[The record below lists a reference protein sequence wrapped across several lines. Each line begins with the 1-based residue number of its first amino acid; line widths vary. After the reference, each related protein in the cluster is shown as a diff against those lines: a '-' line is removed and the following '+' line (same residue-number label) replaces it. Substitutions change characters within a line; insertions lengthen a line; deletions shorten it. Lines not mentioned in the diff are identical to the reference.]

1 MRKKRGFRRRL
12 WSAALGTMALMTA
25 AGSVSG
31 FAVFARAEREAS
43 AWMEADFSEQNSGR
57 VSLDVEAEIAAATDT
72 SLLSNAD
79 FAQMFGETA
88 ASGLDA
94 ATEAETSEAG
104 EAAVHTLTGEA
115 DFGLSPD
122 AASSSMDSAARN
134 ASETV
139 FSSDNPSASS
149 SDSTASTLAPGALLE
164 LELSSQAQVLA
175 FTPAANGEYGLYAFP
190 DGETS
195 VHAELLAGD
204 RLLAEADGGDGL
216 KLLGRRLIAGTEY
229 HIRLTGAGCVRVE
242 LTRTTLSRCFDQP
255 LELTDE
261 YTKLIA
267 RAGDVHW
274 YAVTAEAAANALL
287 SVSNL
292 APGLR
297 LRAWLFDGEGRLLT
311 ESDALPSGSCALG
324 AAMGQ
329 GQTLWLRI
337 AAEDGAVGQYRLKVH
352 WGEARPAAAEL
363 RLSASE
369 LRLNGRDSAEL
380 TVSALPEGASEL
392 VIFDSLDRSVAEMA
406 DGAVKSRMD
415 GRATITA
422 YAFGGATA
430 QCTVEVARVAVESIA
445 LSERRMTLKVGETHA
460 LQVTLSPENATD
472 RRVTFVTDDEK
483 IVTVDAS
490 GTLTAVGEGTARVVA
505 IAADGSFT
513 DMAYVAV
520 EPAGRRYRALLIGEE
535 EYASTVDKRRPGATL
550 SVDSLASMLRQSE
563 HEGEGYAVT
572 TLMDA
577 PRDQVIAAIRSAF
590 ADAAQQD
597 LSIMYI
603 TCHGFYRSGMTF
615 FVMADG
621 SVLAASDLEAELRR
635 IPGEILVLADCCG
648 SGGLMGGAAELT
660 EGVTGAFR
668 GAVGSAVVRG
678 SRIRVIASAGLDQD
692 SYRISFSDE
701 SGMATVF
708 ARALCDAAGWSIDRG
723 APGSMGADTDYDG
736 AITFEELCRY
746 TARRVQWYLQLAGG
760 YEQDVRFS
768 PEGDDLELFFRE

>member
-12 WSAALGTMALMTA
+12 WSAALGAMALMTA

-43 AWMEADFSEQNSGR
+43 AWMEADFSEQNSGP
-57 VSLDVEAEIAAATDT
+57 VSLDGEAEIAAATDT

-94 ATEAETSEAG
+94 AAEAETSEAG

-122 AASSSMDSAARN
+122 AASSSIDSAARN

-149 SDSTASTLAPGALLE
+149 SDSAVSTLAPGALLE

-311 ESDALPSGSCALG
+311 GSDALPSGSCALG

-363 RLSASE
+363 RLSVSE
-369 LRLNGRDSAEL
+369 LRLTGRDSAEL
-380 TVSALPEGASEL
+380 TVTALPEGASGL
-392 VIFDSLDRSVAEMA
+392 VIFDSSDHFVAEAA

-422 YAFGGATA
+422 YAFGGAMA
-430 QCTVEVARVAVESIA
+430 QCTVEVSRVAVEGVS

-563 HEGEGYAVT
+563 HEGEDYAVT

>member
-1 MRKKRGFRRRL
+1 M
-12 WSAALGTMALMTA
+12 
-25 AGSVSG
+25 
-31 FAVFARAEREAS
+31 
-43 AWMEADFSEQNSGR
+43 
-57 VSLDVEAEIAAATDT
+57 
-72 SLLSNAD
+72 
-79 FAQMFGETA
+79 
-88 ASGLDA
+88 
-94 ATEAETSEAG
+94 
-104 EAAVHTLTGEA
+104 
-115 DFGLSPD
+115 
-122 AASSSMDSAARN
+122 
-134 ASETV
+134 
-139 FSSDNPSASS
+139 
-149 SDSTASTLAPGALLE
+149 
-164 LELSSQAQVLA
+164 
-175 FTPAANGEYGLYAFP
+175 
-190 DGETS
+190 
-195 VHAELLAGD
+195 
-204 RLLAEADGGDGL
+204 
-216 KLLGRRLIAGTEY
+216 
-229 HIRLTGAGCVRVE
+229 
-242 LTRTTLSRCFDQP
+242 
-255 LELTDE
+255 
-261 YTKLIA
+261 
-267 RAGDVHW
+267 
-274 YAVTAEAAANALL
+274 
-287 SVSNL
+287 
-292 APGLR
+292 
-297 LRAWLFDGEGRLLT
+297 
-311 ESDALPSGSCALG
+311 
-324 AAMGQ
+324 
-329 GQTLWLRI
+329 
-337 AAEDGAVGQYRLKVH
+337 
-352 WGEARPAAAEL
+352 
-363 RLSASE
+363 
-369 LRLNGRDSAEL
+369 
-380 TVSALPEGASEL
+380 
-392 VIFDSLDRSVAEMA
+392 IFDSLDRSVAEMGH
-406 DGAVKSRMD
+406 GAVKSRMD

-563 HEGEGYAVT
+563 HEGEDYAVT

>member
-12 WSAALGTMALMTA
+12 WSAALGAMALITA

-57 VSLDVEAEIAAATDT
+57 VSLDGEAEIAAATDT

-94 ATEAETSEAG
+94 AAEAETSEAG

-149 SDSTASTLAPGALLE
+149 DSAVSTLAPGALLE
-164 LELSSQAQVLA
+164 LELSSRAHVLA

-195 VHAELLAGD
+195 MHAELLAGD
-204 RLLAEADGGDGL
+204 KLLAEADGGDGL

-229 HIRLTGAGCVRVE
+229 HIRLTGAGRVRVE

-311 ESDALPSGSCALG
+311 ESDALPSGSCVLG

-392 VIFDSLDRSVAEMA
+392 VIFDSLDRSVAEMV
-406 DGAVKSRMD
+406 DGVVKSRMD

-768 PEGDDLELFFRE
+768 PEGDDLELFFRG

>member
-12 WSAALGTMALMTA
+12 WSAALGAMALMTA
-25 AGSVSG
+25 TGSVSG

-57 VSLDVEAEIAAATDT
+57 ASLDVEAEIAAATDT

-79 FAQMFGETA
+79 SAQMFGGTA

-94 ATEAETSEAG
+94 AAEVETSEAG

-149 SDSTASTLAPGALLE
+149 SDSAASTLAPGALLE

-324 AAMGQ
+324 AAMEQ

-392 VIFDSLDRSVAEMA
+392 VIFDSLDRSVAEMG

-422 YAFGGATA
+422 
-430 QCTVEVARVAVESIA
+430 
-445 LSERRMTLKVGETHA
+445 
-460 LQVTLSPENATD
+460 
-472 RRVTFVTDDEK
+472 
-483 IVTVDAS
+483 
-490 GTLTAVGEGTARVVA
+490 
-505 IAADGSFT
+505 
-513 DMAYVAV
+513 
-520 EPAGRRYRALLIGEE
+520 
-535 EYASTVDKRRPGATL
+535 
-550 SVDSLASMLRQSE
+550 
-563 HEGEGYAVT
+563 
-572 TLMDA
+572 
-577 PRDQVIAAIRSAF
+577 
-590 ADAAQQD
+590 
-597 LSIMYI
+597 
-603 TCHGFYRSGMTF
+603 
-615 FVMADG
+615 
-621 SVLAASDLEAELRR
+621 
-635 IPGEILVLADCCG
+635 
-648 SGGLMGGAAELT
+648 
-660 EGVTGAFR
+660 
-668 GAVGSAVVRG
+668 
-678 SRIRVIASAGLDQD
+678 
-692 SYRISFSDE
+692 
-701 SGMATVF
+701 
-708 ARALCDAAGWSIDRG
+708 
-723 APGSMGADTDYDG
+723 
-736 AITFEELCRY
+736 
-746 TARRVQWYLQLAGG
+746 
-760 YEQDVRFS
+760 
-768 PEGDDLELFFRE
+768 